1 MKMKIISKRELE
13 RDFSTKIALRGSSR
27 VSETKRNLFKAADDL
42 ATGEA
47 VFISRGEWPF
57 KSEPY
62 IGKELGSKRFMVH
75 NLIDKSGW
83 LVRRVS

>member
-13 RDFSTKIALRGSSR
+13 REYLNRIAPRGSTRTSQ
-27 VSETKRNLFKAADDL
+27 VKRELFKEVDDL
-42 ATGEA
+42 VIGEG
-47 VFISRGEWPF
+47 VFISKDEWPF

-62 IGKELGSKRFMVH
+62 IGKDLGMKRFMVH
-75 NLIDKSGW
+75 KLIDKTGW